1 MYGGKKNF
9 THLQKKE
16 RKYSKYVTYL
26 LKKKWIMYK
35 VNLLN
40 NYD

>member
-16 RKYSKYVTYL
+16 RKYLKYVTYL
-26 LKKKWIMYK
+26 LTKNGSCTK
-35 VNLLN
+35 
-40 NYD
+40 